1 MAYPG
6 AMKLGLAGLTVPLAL
21 VGLTALKA
29 RDACSHFNPEYDP
42 LGTVDGHSLLLR
54 ETPEPAC

>member
-6 AMKLGLAGLTVPLAL
+6 AMKLGLAGLIVPLAL

-29 RDACSHFNPEYDP
+29 SDACSHFNPE
-42 LGTVDGHSLLLR
+42 
-54 ETPEPAC
+54 